1 MSGWVGMAACI
12 HAVAMA
18 FCLAGSLCLWRP
30 AGAEDGGRE
39 PSPPFLLRFFFIS
52 AVAAALALATA
63 AAVVLHAPPP
73 DSMEVRRPV
82 HDAEGSGI
90 YAAEGCALCHTQ
102 IIRRSLSGKDW
113 QTAIDRG
120 TDPDFPYRV
129 SEPEDMDAE
138 FNREGAPQA
147 GVAAIGPDLSNAA
160 EYAAGRLEYEDA
172 VSGGTRRAAQVREW
186 LALHLYNPREM
197 QFNKPWT
204 MCPAMPGLFEER
216 PVEGNAPSTAALP
229 VRMERGRELVPSPRG
244 ERLLNYL
251 ESLRR
256 VEPSLKRD
264 QIHSFPAL
272 SHIHPDYA
280 AHPPAV
286 DMERLKKARAAA
298 VMEKGRGVYL
308 SKCAICHGN
317 DGMGDKVTYP
327 PLAGSEWLKEKPDV
341 EIVRIILQGLTG
353 PITVNG
359 KEWDSTMLP
368 PGVTDSRDL
377 ANLLTFLR
385 RQFGGVEKAAYT
397 PEQVDAIRRDL

>member
-1 MSGWVGMAACI
+1 
-12 HAVAMA
+12 
-18 FCLAGSLCLWRP
+18 
-30 AGAEDGGRE
+30 
-39 PSPPFLLRFFFIS
+39 
-52 AVAAALALATA
+52 
-63 AAVVLHAPPP
+63 
-73 DSMEVRRPV
+73 MEVRRPV

-229 VRMERGRELVPSPRG
+229 VRMERGRELVPSRAGAPVELLGVPAEGGTLPEARPNPFLPGPVPYSPGLCRASSRRGHGTPEEGPR
-244 ERLLNYL
+244 
-251 ESLRR
+251 RR
-256 VEPSLKRD
+256 RD
-264 QIHSFPAL
+264 GKGQGRVPFQMRHLPRQRRHGGQGDLSAL
-272 SHIHPDYA
+272 
-280 AHPPAV
+280 
-286 DMERLKKARAAA
+286 
-298 VMEKGRGVYL
+298 GRVRVAEG
-308 SKCAICHGN
+308 
-317 DGMGDKVTYP
+317 
-327 PLAGSEWLKEKPDV
+327 KPDA

>member
-1 MSGWVGMAACI
+1 
-12 HAVAMA
+12 
-18 FCLAGSLCLWRP
+18 
-30 AGAEDGGRE
+30 
-39 PSPPFLLRFFFIS
+39 
-52 AVAAALALATA
+52 
-63 AAVVLHAPPP
+63 
-73 DSMEVRRPV
+73 
-82 HDAEGSGI
+82 
-90 YAAEGCALCHTQ
+90 
-102 IIRRSLSGKDW
+102 
-113 QTAIDRG
+113 
-120 TDPDFPYRV
+120 
-129 SEPEDMDAE
+129 
-138 FNREGAPQA
+138 
-147 GVAAIGPDLSNAA
+147 
-160 EYAAGRLEYEDA
+160 
-172 VSGGTRRAAQVREW
+172 
-186 LALHLYNPREM
+186 M

-397 PEQVDAIRRDL
+397 PEQVDAIRREL